1 MYRLAIDQIPAETRV
16 AILNDDDLVSLHIE
30 RKGLSQHAPVQ
41 AGNIYWG
48 RVVNVVPSLQAA
60 FVDFGG
66 KENGFLPAKS
76 LGCDDIAKAVQ
87 NGQYVCVQVK
97 KEPSEDKGA
106 LLSAK
111 IELNAQDCILT
122 PLHPGINVSRKFT
135 NSDQRHA
142 MQETLRNDLA
152 PDCGLIVRT
161 SAQDL
166 TAEQVLTQAK
176 QLQKIWQDMLQLRA
190 KHPVLLY
197 APTDFIEQV
206 WQRYASVSF
215 EEIIIEGM
223 EAFRVLKHFTADAQ
237 LYSDSQAL
245 FERLGIEE
253 QIEQALAT
261 EVPLVGGGSIVIER
275 TKALIAI
282 DVNMGTRT
290 DQYDDDGNRLQLN
303 LMALD
308 AIKQQME
315 LRNLSG
321 QIFIDFVRLKS
332 IKARNRLLEAC
343 KTVFAQ
349 DKRCQLHG
357 FTRLGLV
364 EVSRARNG
372 YGLDE
377 LYNDPLST
385 ALALVRQLAYL
396 RGRKR
401 ILMGARL
408 FRLWREP
415 VLKDS
420 LDWLEQRLGYRID
433 YIEDDRLAPLSYK
446 IEE

>member
-1 MYRLAIDQIPAETRV
+1 MYRLAIDQIPAETRI
-16 AILNDDDLVSLHIE
+16 ALLDGDDLVSLHIE
-30 RKGLSQHAPVQ
+30 RTGLSQHGPVQ

-48 RVVNVVPSLQAA
+48 RVVNVVSSLQAA

-66 KENGFLPAKS
+66 EQNGFLPAKS
-76 LGCDDIAKAVQ
+76 LGCDDIVKAVQ
-87 NGQYVCVQVK
+87 DGQYLCVQVK

-122 PLHPGINVSRKFT
+122 PLQPGINVSRKFT
-135 NSDQRHA
+135 DPDQRQR
-142 MQETLRNDLA
+142 MQQALRDGLG

-161 SAQDL
+161 SAQAL
-166 TAEQVLTQAK
+166 TPDQVLMQAK
-176 QLQKIWQDMLQLRA
+176 QLQQAWQDMLQLRA
-190 KHPVLLY
+190 KRPVLLY
-197 APTDFIEQV
+197 APTNFIEQV
-206 WQRYASVSF
+206 WQRYSALCF
-215 EEIIIEGM
+215 EEIIVEGL
-223 EAFRVLKHFTADAQ
+223 EGFRTLKQLGADVR
-237 LYSDSQAL
+237 LHSDSQAL
-245 FERLGIEE
+245 FEHLGIEE
-253 QIEQALAT
+253 QIDQALAT
-261 EVPLVGGGSIVIER
+261 EVPLEGGGSIVIER

-290 DQYDDDGNRLQLN
+290 DHYDDDGNRLQLN

-308 AIKQQME
+308 AIKKQME

-349 DKRCQLHG
+349 DKRCHLHG

-385 ALALVRQLAYL
+385 ALALVRRLAYL

-408 FRLWREP
+408 FRLWYGP

-433 YIEDDRLAPLSYK
+433 TVQDDRLAPLSYK

>member
-16 AILNDDDLVSLHIE
+16 ALLKGDDLASLHIE
-30 RKGLSQHAPVQ
+30 RKSLSQHAPVQ
-41 AGNIYWG
+41 AGNVYWG
-48 RVVNVVPSLQAA
+48 RVVNVVSSLQAA

-66 KENGFLPAKS
+66 EQNGFLPAKS

-87 NGQYVCVQVK
+87 NGQYLCVQVK

-135 NSDQRHA
+135 DPDQRHQ
-142 MQETLRNDLA
+142 MQETLRDGLGS
-152 PDCGLIVRT
+152 DCGLIVRT
-161 SAQDL
+161 SAQAL
-166 TAEQVLTQAK
+166 TADQVLIQAK
-176 QLQKIWQDMLQLRA
+176 QLQKTWQDMLKLRE
-190 KHPVLLY
+190 KRPVLLY
-197 APTDFIEQV
+197 AQAHFIDQV
-206 WQRYASVSF
+206 WQRYASLPF
-215 EEIIIEGM
+215 DEIYVEGI
-223 EAFRVLKHFTADAQ
+223 EAFHTLKQFSADAQ
-237 LYSDSQAL
+237 LYSNTTAL
-245 FERLGIEE
+245 FEHLGIEE

-261 EVPLVGGGSIVIER
+261 EVPLEGGGSIVIER

-282 DVNMGTRT
+282 DVNMGARR
-290 DQYDDDGNRLQLN
+290 DLYDDEGNRLQLN

-308 AIKQQME
+308 KIKQQME

-321 QIFIDFVRLKS
+321 QILIDFVRLKS

-357 FTRLGLV
+357 FTRLGLM
-364 EVSRARNG
+364 EVSRVRNG

-385 ALALVRQLAYL
+385 ALALIRQLAYL

-401 ILMGARL
+401 ILMGAHLCRV
-408 FRLWREP
+408 WRDP

-420 LDWLEQRLGYRID
+420 LDWLEQRLGYHPD
-433 YIEDDRLAPLSYK
+433 SLQDDRLAPLSYK